1 MGNDRQKNQRDEQT
15 PSGYPQHS
23 PGGAR
28 PRGPDTTWGNEP
40 PPADA
45 KDVHHGPPAS
55 GEEDLPGQGNEISSN
70 LAPMRNLAIKSK
82 TYIRRARTRGKEIP
96 IGAEAPEEF

>member
-1 MGNDRQKNQRDEQT
+1 MGNRQQKKPARDEQT

-28 PRGPDTTWGNEP
+28 PRAPDLTRNNEP

-45 KDVHHGPPAS
+45 KDVHHRPPPS
-55 GEEDLPGQGNEISSN
+55 GEEDLSEDGQRNTDSS
-70 LAPMRNLAIKSK
+70 
-82 TYIRRARTRGKEIP
+82 
-96 IGAEAPEEF
+96 AEP

>member
-1 MGNDRQKNQRDEQT
+1 MGDDRQKKQRDEQT

-28 PRGPDTTWGNEP
+28 PRAPDLTRDNEP

-45 KDVHHGPPAS
+45 KDVHHGPPPS
-55 GEEDLPGQGNEISSN
+55 GEEDLPGQGNENTGDSIN
-70 LAPMRNLAIKSK
+70 P
-82 TYIRRARTRGKEIP
+82 
-96 IGAEAPEEF
+96 